1 VLIDL
6 GGIVAKAIK
15 RIEKE
20 VYLKNAFENRMP
32 LYFFSSREEYSL
44 TIDKN
49 PRDQLQLRSDR
60 VVKGVGATSKMNL
73 TFNYWGNPIAFTIEV
88 MAVIRNLK
96 NFIIVA
102 KNPEVLFKD
111 LERAFVR
118 VAPPAGLKA
127 RIIFPEEQY
136 ALDYPRVR
144 PYESVT
150 RPDFMPHLDAGDL
163 RGIMR
168 ELYEWAKGIADGCK
182 IVLFKDK
189 KIDKFEERILW
200 KTGRILYLPAV
211 PEGLPSGDPSPRLRI
226 ITGEG
231 LMDYLKGAG
240 VREGL
245 REKIRDQFI
254 QAKIA
259 GGACSEAW
267 VPILFQEYAVGYI
280 RLWTTGIK
288 ALTDAAV
295 ETAVEFTKLIAFSL
309 KTQGYFASWRS
320 RKKYTEYL
328 EGKII
333 DVSASGILFTSP
345 GLTPQPGSELAMRLE
360 TPGRTIL
367 TKTRVVRRFVRGS
380 AVGVGCRFEDMDGP
394 VRDYF
399 FEYIYGKPFSEG
411 EKV

>member
-1 VLIDL
+1 LLIDL
-6 GGIVAKAIK
+6 GGGVVTIVK

-20 VYLKNAFENRMP
+20 VYLKNAYEGRMP
-32 LYFFSSREEYSL
+32 MRFFSDREEYSL
-44 TIDKN
+44 TLEKE
-49 PRDQLQLRSDR
+49 PKELLMLRPDR
-60 VVKGVGATSKMNL
+60 TVKGLEPKSRMDL
-73 TFNYWGNPIAFTIEV
+73 LFNYWGKSVTFTVNVITIIKN
-88 MAVIRNLK
+88 IRNYLV
-96 NFIIVA
+96 IA

-111 LERAFVR
+111 LERSFVR
-118 VAPPAGLKA
+118 VAPPAGLKV
-127 RIIFPEEQY
+127 RIIFPEERY

-144 PYESVT
+144 RYEPVT
-150 RPDFMPHLDAGDL
+150 RPNFMQHLNTGDL

-168 ELYEWAKGIADGCK
+168 ELYGWAKGIADGCK
-182 IVLFKDK
+182 IVLFNGK

-200 KTGRILYLPAV
+200 KTGLILYLPAV

-231 LMDYLKGAG
+231 LMNYLKGLG
-240 VREGL
+240 VKDGL
-245 REKIRDQFI
+245 REKIGDQFI
-254 QAKIA
+254 RSKIA
-259 GGACSEAW
+259 GGVCSEAW

-288 ALTDAAV
+288 ALTDGAV

-309 KTQGYFASWRS
+309 KSQGYFESWRS
-320 RKKYTEYL
+320 RKEYI

-345 GLTPQPGSELAMRLE
+345 GLMPQPGSELAIRLE
-360 TPGRTIL
+360 TPGRAIL
-367 TKTRVVRRFVRGS
+367 TKTRVVRRFVLGS
-380 AVGVGCRFEDMDGP
+380 AVGVACRFEDMDGP

-411 EKV
+411 GKV